1 MPAQP
6 RTRTPVGDAFSEGGG
21 MLASL
26 GIFVMVLF
34 PFAIPAIVLGA
45 LLLVPLLVVGLVAGV
60 LAAPL
65 LAVRA
70 LRGGRS

>member
-1 MPAQP
+1 MP
-6 RTRTPVGDAFSEGGG
+6 TRTTAGDAFSEGGG

-26 GIFVMVLF
+26 GIFVMVLA

-45 LLLVPLLVVGLVAGV
+45 VLLVPLLVVGLAGGV
-60 LAAPL
+60 LAAPVL
-65 LAVRA
+65 VVRR